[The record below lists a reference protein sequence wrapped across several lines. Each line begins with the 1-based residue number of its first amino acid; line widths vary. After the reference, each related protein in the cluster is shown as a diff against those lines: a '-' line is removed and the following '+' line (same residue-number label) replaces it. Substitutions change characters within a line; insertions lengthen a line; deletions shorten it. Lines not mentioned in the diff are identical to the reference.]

1 MKIIID
7 AINYESDQTNYQV
20 KLKCGPT
27 VLQTVLGNNWNHRF
41 VLEHKKTSEIRIEV
55 WQKPNDE
62 YQLIGDSII
71 QRVEGVQ
78 KLTIK
83 QNNKEQG
90 FINIQYKEVKD
101 SVTQQILN
109 QDSLNLS
116 KIEKQAQA
124 LQKLN
129 DSLSMIPSPHQD
141 FVSISEYFS
150 QQFQNEDLTVNS
162 KKFASKFVK
171 ESLEKILQN
180 ISIAKES
187 YNQEDDEYVENE
199 IEKKNIEKVQKQ
211 LMKID
216 YNKLEKKRKQIS
228 SEILQLDEMSQQLR
242 IDQIDQKQQIINLR
256 QDLLQKL
263 LYLEDKLEHLKKQIK
278 KQKHHVFGSNPNL
291 VNSEIEIS
299 SINLQKQFVEKWQQ
313 DPALEKQRQEFIQKQ
328 IQEWND
334 IQIKRQKRI
343 DEQFKK
349 IEQEEKI
356 IQQQK
361 KELQQTTNA
370 KKREDI
376 EKNLKLLEEQ
386 QIKRKTELDEANKRF
401 EEKKKEKY
409 LALRYAEQDA
419 TYMIQLQQERKKIIA
434 QNKNPDFDAKEIKQF
449 EEKFNQ
455 IHLEKQQK
463 RKVQWEEREAQ
474 WNKFKAQ
481 YYSSSYQKAKE
492 EYKRIENVIDQDKQ
506 QRLTKLSQYI
516 EDVKQNH
523 QPTISEEL
531 QEKLNFL
538 KNNIKHQSDFKKY
551 QSLSKIVQSK
561 HQFYGVSKD
570 KLQKNIKK
578 HKLIPLERLPIK
590 ISPREV
596 GDFYLKQNATY
607 NIKNI
612 PPMKRVLK
620 NDSEVKQ
627 SATSLPNPKVF
638 DYLKNQRLK
647 KKAEEELQNKTK
659 ENNILEKEDLQML
672 DLINKKLIFLK

>member
-7 AINYESDQTNYQV
+7 AINYESDQNNYQV

-62 YQLIGDSII
+62 YQLIGDSIVLRI
-71 QRVEGVQ
+71 EGAQR
-78 KLTIK
+78 LTIK

-90 FINIQYKEVKD
+90 FINVFYKEVKD
-101 SVTQQILN
+101 SVTQQILS

-129 DSLSMIPSPHQD
+129 DSLSMMPSPRQD
-141 FVSISEYFS
+141 FGSVSEYFS
-150 QQFQNEDLTVNS
+150 QQFQNEDIVGNS
-162 KKFASKFVK
+162 KQVATKLIK
-171 ESLEKILQN
+171 ESFDRVLQN
-180 ISIAKES
+180 IQIEKETHI
-187 YNQEDDEYVENE
+187 QDDDEQVENE

-216 YNKLEKKRKQIS
+216 CNKLEKKRKQIS
-228 SEILQLDEMSQQLR
+228 SEILQLDEIAQSLR
-242 IDQIDQKQQIINLR
+242 IDQIDQKQQIQNIR

-263 LYLEDKLEHLKKQIK
+263 LYLEDQIEHLKKQIR
-278 KQKHHVFGSNPNL
+278 KQKHHVFGTNPNL
-291 VNSEIEIS
+291 VNSEIEMS

-313 DPALEKQRQEFIQKQ
+313 DPNVEKQRQEFIQKQ

-334 IQIKRQKRI
+334 IQSQRKKRI
-343 DEQFKK
+343 EEQFKK
-349 IEQEEKI
+349 IEQEAKI
-356 IQQQK
+356 ILQK
-361 KELQQTTNA
+361 QTELQQTTNA
-370 KKREDI
+370 KKREEI

-386 QIKRKTELDEANKRF
+386 QAKRKVELEEANKRF
-401 EEKKKEKY
+401 EKKKKEKY
-409 LALRYAEQDA
+409 LALKYAEQDA
-419 TYMIQLQQERKKIIA
+419 TYMIQLQQDRKKILA

-449 EEKFNQ
+449 EDKFNQ
-455 IHLEKQQK
+455 IHLEKQKK
-463 RKVQWEEREAQ
+463 RRIQWEEREAQ

-492 EYKRIENVIDQDKQ
+492 QYYRIGNVIEQEKQ
-506 QRLTKLSQYI
+506 ERLNKLSQYI
-516 EDVKQNH
+516 KEVKQNH
-523 QPTISEEL
+523 KPTVSEEL
-531 QEKLNFL
+531 QEKLIII
-538 KNNIKHQSDFKKY
+538 KNSIKHQNDFKKY

-561 HQFYGVSKD
+561 HQYHGVSKE

-578 HKLIPLERLPIK
+578 HKLVPLVNLPTK
-590 ISPREV
+590 ISPRDV
-596 GDFYLKQNATY
+596 GDFYLKQSATY

-612 PPMKRVLK
+612 PPIHQVQK
-620 NDSEVKQ
+620 NDNEAKE

-638 DYLKNQRLK
+638 DYLKHQRI
-647 KKAEEELQNKTK
+647 KKAQLEKNQKN
-659 ENNILEKEDLQML
+659 ENNVLQKEDQQML
-672 DLINKKLIFLK
+672 DQIKMKLDYLK

>member
-7 AINYESDQTNYQV
+7 AINYESDQTNYQI

-41 VLEHKKTSEIRIEV
+41 VLEHKKTTEIRIEV
-55 WQKPNDE
+55 WQKPNDD
-62 YQLIGDSII
+62 YQLIGDSVV
-71 QRVEGVQ
+71 QRIEGAQ

-101 SVTQQILN
+101 SVTQLILN

-141 FVSISEYFS
+141 FASISEYFS
-150 QQFQNEDLTVNS
+150 SQFQNEDITGNS
-162 KKFASKFVK
+162 KKIASKLVK
-171 ESLEKILQN
+171 ESFEKILQN

-187 YNQEDDEYVENE
+187 QNQEDDEYVENE
-199 IEKKNIEKVQKQ
+199 IEKKNIDKVQKQ

-216 YNKLEKKRKQIS
+216 CNKLERKRRQIS

-242 IDQIDQKQQIINLR
+242 IDQIDQKQYIQNLR

-263 LYLEDKLEHLKKQIK
+263 LYLEEKLEHLKKQIR

-313 DPALEKQRQEFIQKQ
+313 DPNMEKQRQEFIQKQ

-334 IQIKRQKRI
+334 IQVKRQKRI

-356 IQQQK
+356 IQQK
-361 KELQQTTNA
+361 KNELQQTTNS

-376 EKNLKLLEEQ
+376 EKYLKLLEEQ
-386 QIKRKTELDEANKRF
+386 QIKRKTELEEANKRF

-419 TYMIQLQQERKKIIA
+419 TYMIQLQQERKKILA
-434 QNKNPDFDAKEIKQF
+434 QNKNPDFDGKEIQQF

-455 IHLEKQQK
+455 IHLEKQKK

-492 EYKRIENVIDQDKQ
+492 EYKRIENVIDQEKQ
-506 QRLTKLSQYI
+506 QRLSKLTQYI
-516 EDVKQNH
+516 EEVKQNH
-523 QPTISEEL
+523 QPTISQEL
-531 QEKLNFL
+531 QEKLNQM
-538 KNNIKHQSDFKKY
+538 KNNMKHQSDFKKY
-551 QSLSKIVQSK
+551 QSLSKVVQSK
-561 HQFYGVSKD
+561 HQFHGISKE
-570 KLQKNIKK
+570 KIQKNIKK
-578 HKLIPLERLPIK
+578 PKLIPLEKLPIK

-607 NIKNI
+607 NVKNI
-612 PPMKRVLK
+612 PPMKRVSK
-620 NDSEVKQ
+620 NDNEIKQ
-627 SATSLPNPKVF
+627 STKSLPNPKVF
-638 DYLKNQRLK
+638 DYLKNQRQKKAQQQLK
-647 KKAEEELQNKTK
+647 KGTSEQ
-659 ENNILEKEDLQML
+659 NILEKEDQQIL
-672 DLINKKLIFLK
+672 DQINKKLVALK